1 MFMFEKIEML
11 DKLDKEMSI
20 VMIRHK
26 YGLNKSIIFYI
37 KKNWKKISE
46 NITPRAS
53 QRATILWCNSSWL
66 LPQEKLWCMVG
77 SWGTEIV
84 TSQLC

>member
-37 KKNWKKISE
+37 KKN
-46 NITPRAS
+46 
-53 QRATILWCNSSWL
+53 
-66 LPQEKLWCMVG
+66 
-77 SWGTEIV
+77 
-84 TSQLC
+84 